1 MPKRLNAAAF
11 LHCRGRHVDNPLD
24 MGRRSPQEGKT
35 WVMYNVYLAF
45 QAGLPRK
52 PLQKKALSSCDSA
65 FFLPYQ
71 YLSEV
76 DDGT

>member
-1 MPKRLNAAAF
+1 MDA
-11 LHCRGRHVDNPLD
+11 PLD
-24 MGRRSPQEGKT
+24 MGRRSPQEEKT

-65 FFLPYQ
+65 FLLTAY
-71 YLSEV
+71 
-76 DDGT
+76 